1 MSSALVDDES
11 EDREN
16 WKGNKAQSM
25 YDLQRER
32 SLETIKATAVAINNL
47 GVVERKNENDKLK
60 EVEIEQTKMRS
71 PSRRLLITTK
81 RISSTDKTN
90 KNSSNTS
97 KTNFTSSPKQNG
109 SITTA
114 ASKSA
119 QLASAVVSSSPS
131 PTATNSTQQKTQ
143 PSLAASSDTSI
154 DTSISSQGQK
164 RRPLTWAWL
173 RGHEVSLSSPSNNGT
188 EKRSVPNRMTLTRRR
203 SLKAGNASLINRSIS
218 QQQNEWPS
226 PVHRPSNANKLHS
239 STSLVNA
246 ISRRAS
252 VGRPLL
258 AQLGAQK
265 SIRKSDAG
273 LAGPSNP
280 ISASGREIIQ
290 LCFDQPHNDIGARIC
305 SRMLEKRPDFRNFV
319 YSMGKDRWLQMTTR
333 LRQFLDNV
341 VKRVDN
347 VEAVEKLAR
356 RYGEEHVELKC
367 FGFKPDFWVSLADAM
382 TVECVILDQ
391 ATHQPSDTITA
402 WSLLVSLMF
411 SAVRD
416 GYYQAMRAQRI
427 SQRHRNVQQ
436 RELSLRLD
444 EDVDSDTG
452 GGRSFSGV
460 EKSAS
465 AHELQSPVKRSGSQ
479 NNAFKVAE
487 QKNSL
492 TTCEQQVVK
501 LGDKKPSSL
510 RKVEF
515 F

>member
-1 MSSALVDDES
+1 MSSAIVDDES
-11 EDREN
+11 VNEDREN

-47 GVVERKNENDKLK
+47 GAIDKKNDNDKLN
-60 EVEIEQTKMRS
+60 ETEIEQTKKRS

-81 RISSTDKTN
+81 RIPKDKS
-90 KNSSNTS
+90 KSITS
-97 KTNFTSSPKQNG
+97 KTNSNPSPKQNG
-109 SITTA
+109 YITTAAA

-119 QLASAVVSSSPS
+119 QLAAAVVAGSSSPY
-131 PTATNSTQQKTQ
+131 ANSTQQPSQ
-143 PSLAASSDTSI
+143 PSLAASSDTSL
-154 DTSISSQGQK
+154 DTSNSSQGQK

-173 RGHEVSLSSPSNNGT
+173 RGHEVNLSSPSNGAD
-188 EKRSVPNRMTLTRRR
+188 KRTVPNRMTLTRRR

-226 PVHRPSNANKLHS
+226 PIHRPSNANKLHS

-246 ISRRAS
+246 LSRRAS
-252 VGRPLL
+252 LGRPLL

-273 LAGPSNP
+273 LAVPSNP

-290 LCFDQPHNDIGARIC
+290 LCFEQPHNDIGARIC
-305 SRMLEKRPDFRNFV
+305 SRLLEKRPDFRNFV
-319 YSMGKDRWLQMTTR
+319 YSMGKERWLQMTTR

-347 VEAVEKLAR
+347 VEAVERLAR

-367 FGFKPDFWVSLADAM
+367 YGFKPDFWVSLADAM

-452 GGRSFSGV
+452 GHSFAGV

-465 AHELQSPVKRSGSQ
+465 AHELQSPVKRNGSH

-487 QKNSL
+487 QKSSL
-492 TTCEQQVVK
+492 TTEPVK
-501 LGDKKPSSL
+501 LGDKVWEWNNSL
-510 RKVEF
+510 
-515 F
+515 